1 MIIHLGYVSI
11 SKTLDITPSKTLT
24 YTEFKKHNDFNK
36 LDTII
41 TENLNNLEK
50 IIDYNIKNNIHF
62 YRLTSKLIPLASHK
76 EVKFDYIKKYQK
88 QYQKIGEKIKKYNI
102 RVDTH
107 PDQFCVLNS
116 TKKEIVENSIE
127 ILKYH
132 YNILEALN
140 IKNKIIILHIGSS
153 VLGKTNSIKRFINN
167 FNKLPN
173 YLKECIAI
181 ENDDKI
187 YNIKDCLNLCE
198 TLNIPMVL
206 DYHHHICNN
215 DNLNIDN
222 YLTKIFNTWK
232 NTTPKIHFS
241 SPKNKTKKDF
251 RSHHEYIDILDFINF
266 LNKLKKLNINLDIM
280 LECKAK
286 DEALFKLVRL
296 LKYYDY
302 NFIDETTI
310 KLK

>member
-1 MIIHLGYVSI
+1 MIIHLGYVSL

-36 LDTII
+36 LDNII
-41 TENLNNLEK
+41 KENLNNLEK

-76 EVKFDYIKKYQK
+76 EIQFDYIKKYQK
-88 QYQKIGEKIKKYNI
+88 IYQRIGEKIQKHNI
-102 RVDTH
+102 RVDSH

-132 YNILEALN
+132 YNMLKALD
-140 IKNKIIILHIGSS
+140 IKDKIIILHIGSS
-153 VLGKTNSIKRFINN
+153 VLGKQNSIKRFINN

-173 YLKECIAI
+173 YLKKCIAI

-187 YNIKDCLNLCE
+187 YNIKDCLELCQ
-198 TLNIPMVL
+198 TLNIPMIL

-215 DNLNIDN
+215 DNLNIED
-222 YLTKIFNTWK
+222 YLDKIFNTWK
-232 NTTPKIHFS
+232 NITPKIHFS

-251 RSHHEYIDILDFINF
+251 RSHHEYINEQDFIAF
-266 LNKLKKLNINLDIM
+266 LNKFKNINRNIDIM

-286 DEALFKLVRL
+286 DEALFKLARQ
-296 LKYYDY
+296 LKYYDF

>member
-11 SKTLDITPSKTLT
+11 STTLNITTSKTIT
-24 YTEFKKHNDFNK
+24 YTEFNK
-36 LDTII
+36 NKDYEKLNNII
-41 TENLNNLEK
+41 TENLSNLEK
-50 IIDYNIKNNIHF
+50 IINYNIKNNIHF
-62 YRLTSKLIPLASHK
+62 YRLTSKLIPLATLQ
-76 EVKFDYIKKYQK
+76 EVEFDYINKYQK
-88 QYQKIGEKIKKYNI
+88 QYQQIANKIEKYNL

-116 TKKEIVENSIE
+116 TKKEIVDNSIN

-132 YNILEALN
+132 YNILNALN

-153 VLGKTNSIKRFINN
+153 VLGKQNSIKRFINN
-167 FNKLPN
+167 FYKLPK
-173 YLKECIAI
+173 YIQECIAI

-187 YNIKDCLNLCE
+187 YNIKDCLLLCE

-222 YLTKIFNTWK
+222 YLERIFKTWS
-232 NTTPKIHFS
+232 NLPPKIHFS

-251 RSHHEYIDILDFINF
+251 RSHHDYIDINDFIQF
-266 LNKLKKLNINLDIM
+266 LEKIKYYNINLDIM
-280 LECKAK
+280 LECKQK
-286 DEALFKLVRL
+286 DEALFKLVRQ
-296 LKYYDY
+296 LKYHNYH
-302 NFIDETTI
+302 FIDDTTI
-310 KLK
+310 KLD